1 MKTIFD
7 RLIFAPFKLFYLLLF
22 MCVACEQKE
31 SLGLENY
38 GSLDGV
44 GKDTYI
50 DDLANI
56 VGTAL
61 N

>member
-1 MKTIFD
+1 
-7 RLIFAPFKLFYLLLF
+7 